1 LEPGARL
8 LAPVKTIAP
17 RDAHAAANFDHWE
30 TFAPPKPAFAEQV
43 YFFELQPGDDGR
55 THALLRSADGTRGF
69 SVIFPVAQLPY
80 FILWK
85 NTVASQD
92 GYVAGLEPAINF
104 PNPRSVEARQ
114 GRVRKLLPG
123 ETVRFELE
131 LKVHDD
137 AASVR
142 EAEQSIRE
150 MQQRVTSTIHREP
163 WSEWSG

>member
-1 LEPGARL
+1 
-8 LAPVKTIAP
+8 
-17 RDAHAAANFDHWE
+17 
-30 TFAPPKPAFAEQV
+30 
-43 YFFELQPGDDGR
+43 
-55 THALLRSADGTRGF
+55 
-69 SVIFPVAQLPY
+69 
-80 FILWK
+80 
-85 NTVASQD
+85 
-92 GYVAGLEPAINF
+92 
-104 PNPRSVEARQ
+104 
-114 GRVRKLLPG
+114 VRKLLPG